1 MSIYKHTLTI
11 VKQCTCLLNHF
22 SAKYGLVITLLLL
35 SEFSIGQ
42 YYYKGEVVDQ
52 SQKGLPFVQIKLQAT
67 NQYYFTGSSG
77 GFGFPHTIAG
87 DSITFSAEGFEDIT
101 VFMDYRN
108 FYTIQMIP
116 SPNRRIKKQSGLLSI
131 INNKSAENNGFSFEA
146 GETYSRLSENNIVS
160 AQQYPSISF
169 SLNIDKASYSNI
181 RRFINNRSIV
191 PYDAVRIEEM
201 LNYFPQKE
209 LFIPEDSVF
218 HFSSQLTPCP
228 WNNTHRLLFM
238 QIQARKVNFD
248 HLPASHLVLL
258 IDVSGSMDM
267 PNRLPLLKT
276 SFRMMVNSLRE
287 CDTLSIIT
295 YGGSVSVA
303 LRPTAG
309 NEKEKIL
316 KAIEELSPGG
326 ETPGESAL
334 NAAYEYARAT
344 FIKQGINRIILATDG
359 DFNVGQYT
367 EKALMDLVD
376 AKKRMGI
383 YLTCLGVGMGNYKD
397 SKLEVMAKKGNG
409 NFAYIDNVRE
419 GEKIL
424 VKELMQT
431 LYVVANNAYL
441 SADFD
446 SSVVKNYR
454 LIGYD
459 NPIINDKYVE
469 KILEG
474 GEIGTGHTVTA
485 IFEIEM
491 KPGLSIP
498 DVLVCKAE
506 LGYQPTDSGS
516 VIKQYHLCP
525 NNYKTFDKLDS
536 SYLFLTSVAE
546 FGMLLR
552 NSKHIQNGNWED
564 LQSQLSRSAKMQDFW
579 QAEFRQIVKDASNI
593 YGSGKNKRKPLFKR
607 KSNAE

>member
-1 MSIYKHTLTI
+1 MIISFILSFIDWGDRY
-11 VKQCTCLLNHF
+11 CLLGYIRKSLF
-22 SAKYGLVITLLLL
+22 LFGAVFLL
-35 SEFSIGQ
+35 SVSASAQ
-42 YYYKGEVVDQ
+42 YYYKGEVTDQ
-52 SQKGLPFVQIKLQAT
+52 NKKGLPFVQIRLHSA
-67 NQYYFTGSSG
+67 NQFFFTGSSG
-77 GFGFPHTIAG
+77 GFGFPYRQAG
-87 DSITFSAEGFEDIT
+87 DSATFSLDGFEDVT
-101 VFMDYRN
+101 VFLDYRN
-108 FYTIQMIP
+108 FFTIQLIP
-116 SPNRRIKKQSGLLSI
+116 SPSRKIKKQTGLLSI
-131 INNKSAENNGFSFEA
+131 VKNKSEEYDGFKFEA
-146 GETYSRLSENNIVS
+146 GETYSRLAENDVTS
-160 AQQYPSISF
+160 SRDFPSIAF

-201 LNYFPQKE
+201 LNYFPQADKK
-209 LFIPEDSVF
+209 ITEDSIF
-218 HFSSQLTPCP
+218 HFESQVTPCP
-228 WNNTHRLLFM
+228 WNNAHRLLFM
-238 QIQARKVNFD
+238 QIQAKKVNFD

-276 SFRMMVNSLRE
+276 AFRMLVNSLRE

-295 YGGSVSVA
+295 YGGSVTVA

-316 KAIEELSPGG
+316 KVIEELSPGG

-334 NAAYEYARAT
+334 NAAYEYARAN
-344 FIKQGINRIILATDG
+344 FIKLGINRIILATDG

-376 AKKRMGI
+376 TKKKMGI

-409 NFAYIDNVRE
+409 NFAYIDNVKE

-441 SADFD
+441 NTDFD
-446 SSVVKNYR
+446 TSVVKNYR

-459 NPIINDKYVE
+459 NPIISDVYSE
-469 KILEG
+469 KVLEG

-485 IFEIEM
+485 IFEIEHHAGM
-491 KPGLSIP
+491 IVVDAPL
-498 DVLVCKAE
+498 CKVE
-506 LGYQPTDSGS
+506 LGYQLSDTGN
-516 VIKQYHLCP
+516 VIKKEYNCL
-525 NNYKTFDKLDS
+525 NNYQTFEKLDS
-536 SYLFLTSVAE
+536 SYLFLSSVAE

-552 NSKHIQNGNWED
+552 NSKHLNKGNWDD
-564 LQSQLSRSAKMQDFW
+564 LQQQVARSARLNDFW
-579 QAEFRQIVKDASNI
+579 QSEFMQIVQHASNI
-593 YGSGKNKRKPLFKR
+593 YQVGKKKKKKAIFRKK
-607 KSNAE
+607 E